1 MSQGATKMGV
11 ADAGLAASAPRPFGA
26 VVVCVVLPCY
36 GVERH
41 IQAVVQSMPP
51 WVDHIVAVNDASKDG
66 TADVLTRIADPR
78 LVVLHHTQNRGVGG
92 ATQTGFAHALQLGAD
107 IVVKMDGDGQMDPD
121 RLEAL
126 VGPVARGTADFAK
139 GNRWADLK
147 ALKTMPPLRLAGN
160 TVLGFLVRAASG
172 YWSTFDPVNGFLAV
186 RTDLLRLFQSSLPER
201 YFFECGL
208 LIEAGIQR
216 AVVVDVPMPA
226 RYGDERSSLS
236 IPRTVV
242 GFPPRLLRGF
252 LRRVFWRYYIYDFSV
267 VSLLLAA
274 GLPMF
279 LFGLV
284 FGSWAWAQHAGT
296 EYVSAGQVMLAAMPI
311 ILGFQL
317 LLQAC
322 VLDIANT
329 PRTPVTRPLRS
340 GN

>member
-1 MSQGATKMGV
+1 MSQNTTSSGALDPV
-11 ADAGLAASAPRPFGA
+11 RSASAPRPFGA
-26 VVVCVVLPCY
+26 AVVCVVLPCY

-41 IQAVVQSMPP
+41 IREVVHSIPP
-51 WVDHIVAVNDASKDG
+51 WVDHIVAVNDACRDA
-66 TADVLTRIADPR
+66 TAAVLASIDDPR
-78 LVVLHHTQNRGVGG
+78 LVVLHHPKNRGVGG
-92 ATQTGFAHALQLGAD
+92 ATQTGFAQALTLGAD
-107 IVVKMDGDGQMDPD
+107 VVVKMDGDGQMDPA

-126 VGPVARGTADFAK
+126 IAPVARGFADFAK

-160 TVLGFLVRAASG
+160 TALGFLVRAASG
-172 YWSTFDPVNGFLAV
+172 YWSTFDPVNGFLAI
-186 RTDLLRLFQSSLPER
+186 RADLLRLFQSPLPER

-216 AVVVDVPMPA
+216 AAVVDVSMPA
-226 RYGDERSSLS
+226 RYGDENSSLS
-236 IPRTVV
+236 IPRAVI

-252 LRRVFWRYYIYDFSV
+252 VRRVFWRYYIYDFSV
-267 VSLLLAA
+267 TSLLLAT

-284 FGSWAWAQHAGT
+284 YGSLTWAQHAGQD
-296 EYVSAGQVMLAAMPI
+296 YVSAGQVMIAAMPM

-322 VLDIANT
+322 VLDIAST
-329 PRTPVTRPLRS
+329 PRTPVTRPLRTAT
-340 GN
+340 